1 MVVQGTLMLR
11 NLAYGSAADFP
22 LMQVNQ
28 FISKYYLQSVER
40 EALEPEFQVTLFG
53 NERCR
58 KERFILPRI
67 VFGLLA
73 GIPQANFPVAFDS
86 IL

>member
-1 MVVQGTLMLR
+1 
-11 NLAYGSAADFP
+11 
-22 LMQVNQ
+22 MQIEQ
-28 FISKYYLQSVER
+28 FISKFYLQDVAR

-58 KERFILPRI
+58 KEWLILPWI
-67 VFGLLA
+67 IFGLLA
-73 GIPQANFPVAFDS
+73 GIPHPNFPVAFDS